1 MKEISKEASTIKDL
15 LDKNKIKYCLEY
27 SFEDLK
33 GRKKVPYRFDF
44 AILDENNSPIC
55 LIEYDSK
62 IHFNKNSSFY
72 KDSGEFKRA
81 QERDRKKNN
90 YCLSRGIR
98 LVRIPYWEL
107 KGLTLEKILSSQK
120 FVVKSM
126 WHNDLL
132 ITKK

>member
-1 MKEISKEASTIKDL
+1 MIQ
-15 LDKNKIKYCLEY
+15 
-27 SFEDLK
+27 
-33 GRKKVPYRFDF
+33 RF
-44 AILDENNSPIC
+44 ILI
-55 LIEYDSK
+55 
-62 IHFNKNSSFY
+62 KNSSFY

-132 ITKK
+132 ITKKIDFIHLMLLNE

>member
-62 IHFNKNSSFY
+62 IHFNKKF
-72 KDSGEFKRA
+72 FFLQR
-81 QERDRKKNN
+81 
-90 YCLSRGIR
+90 LRGI
-98 LVRIPYWEL
+98 
-107 KGLTLEKILSSQK
+107 
-120 FVVKSM
+120 
-126 WHNDLL
+126 
-132 ITKK
+132 